1 MPRIEP
7 PKRNPLWIRAVFFLC
22 RRMYGRTFMPLQVAA
37 HVPRFMIPFLMTNAF
52 AHGRGT
58 LPEEIRLLAMQ
69 LVGEINQCSW
79 CIDYG
84 RSLTP
89 KALYDK
95 VRHLQQFAT
104 YSEFSAPERAA
115 LRYAFEATQTPVDV
129 SDETFAEL
137 RRHYSEPQIVELTF
151 AVAIENFFNRVN
163 APLGVEAEG
172 FCAIP
177 DLSYRGDAEAQRQS
191 A

>member
-1 MPRIEP
+1 MEQVVQIRVGYELVYDCPQVTPMILMLNIHFSHASDIIVPDRVVTEPSLPVTAYRDSFGNWCSRI
-7 PKRNPLWIRAVFFLC
+7 
-22 RRMYGRTFMPLQVAA
+22 VAPA
-37 HVPRFMIPFLMTNAF
+37 GETCISTDALVN
-52 AHGRGT
+52 GT
-58 LPEEIRLLAMQ
+58 AD
-69 LVGEINQCSW
+69 LV
-79 CIDYG
+79 
-84 RSLTP
+84 
-89 KALYDK
+89 
-95 VRHLQQFAT
+95 
-104 YSEFSAPERAA
+104 AP
-115 LRYAFEATQTPVDV
+115 EATQTPVDV

-137 RRHYSEPQIVELTF
+137 RGHYSEPQIVELTF